1 MGLFSRKRFVVATIL
16 VGLEDPGRRRVF
28 DVVSGAMQRIVE
40 SDGEFEVASEAIAQV
55 AQVLLE
61 YESAW
66 TYSANWGEVFSKEED
81 AARYGED
88 SFADCSG
95 RYLSDTDGSG
105 EDEEPVEEH
114 GGVSVVMLTIAYEGE
129 TPQLEKT
136 LATKQELADGLA
148 AIVALHRREQLLL
161 AHVHQSPGTIDETLT
176 EDQMTVNYPEMMSL

>member
-28 DVVSGAMQRIVE
+28 DVVSHAMQRIVD
-40 SDGEFEVASEAIAQV
+40 SDGEFEIASEELARV

-81 AARYGED
+81 AARYGEE

-105 EDEEPVEEH
+105 EGEAPSTEH
-114 GGVSVVMLTIAYEGE
+114 GVSVVMLTIAYEGE

-148 AIVALHRREQLLL
+148 AIIALHRREQLLL
-161 AHVHQSPGTIDETLT
+161 AHLHQSPGTIDETLT